1 MKTYLT
7 KNGLLVVRDDAA
19 FFTNN
24 SGEFRRLASQD
35 EVEYL
40 TDVMNIQISL
50 FYAEGWHSKFLENR
64 LNTSIP
70 LWQFLWSV
78 RSSDYSSYKP
88 ETCNNGGDYA
98 FHSTEYFF
106 ARCVDSKWEIKSLTL
121 KTTSAGFSYDEL
133 NGRFQNNCMGLVS
146 LLGVKNECFSKSNY
160 GSIVTL
166 PWKMCIYTQ
175 TMDGHNED
183 MIIDRLLE
191 SNYTVEDAINAQG
204 YYIPEANSDKE
215 EGFLPLDEAELQRRQ
230 MIADYLGI
238 TDKPTRGSG
247 RNKRI

>member
-40 TDVMNIQISL
+40 TDVMNIPQCERFDLPLAI
-50 FYAEGWHSKFLENR
+50 
-64 LNTSIP
+64 IP

-106 ARCVDSKWEIKSLTL
+106 ARLDSKWEIKSLTL

-191 SNYTVEDAINAQG
+191 GNYTIEEAINAQG
-204 YYIPEANSDKE
+204 YYIPEADSDKE